1 VAKAYLARYYL
12 RTLEL
17 YARGEPQPELVPN
30 TDPGEL
36 SLEHVL
42 PERPLHD
49 AWPQFT
55 EDERKAYT
63 KRLGNM
69 VLLKQKMNA
78 RLRSASFDVKR
89 PIFGESELLL
99 TKRVADC
106 NEWTEEAIEK
116 RQNYLAELAVNAWK
130 IKPQ

>member
-1 VAKAYLARYYL
+1 MAKAYLARYYL

-17 YARGEPQPELVPN
+17 YARAEPHPELVPN
-30 TDPGEL
+30 TDPAEL
-36 SLEHVL
+36 GLEHVV

-69 VLLKQKMNA
+69 ILLKQRMNA
-78 RLRSASFDVKR
+78 SPRSTSFDVKC
-89 PIFGESELLL
+89 PIFEESELPL

-106 NEWTEEAIEK
+106 NE
-116 RQNYLAELAVNAWK
+116 
-130 IKPQ
+130 